1 MIKKFIIILFI
12 ILNSSN
18 SFGETSRYFEFDKGI
33 ITLMYHRFDEQKY
46 PSTNIQI
53 SIFKEQIELIEKL
66 NINFLNPKDFG
77 KNYTK
82 VNNKK
87 TILITIDDGFQSF
100 YEKAWPYLKDKKIP
114 FLLFISTEAVGKN
127 GYMNWNQIIEIE
139 KSGLGIIGN
148 HSHTHGYLTDLD
160 NNETIADI
168 EKSINIFKNKL
179 GYNPIYFSYPFGEY
193 SNLLKK
199 IIRGYNFQFAFGQ
212 HSGVVDFTKDSLE
225 LPRFPINEKYGNID
239 RFKFILNLLPF
250 QFKKSFPENKYL
262 LENNNPPIVKVIF
275 FKEQKNLNNITCY
288 SNENNKWRKSK
299 IFFENENILNIQ
311 IEEKFTTERGRI
323 NCSLNDTV
331 GWRWFGL
338 QFVISDY

>member
-1 MIKKFIIILFI
+1 
-12 ILNSSN
+12 
-18 SFGETSRYFEFDKGI
+18 
-33 ITLMYHRFDEQKY
+33 MYHRFDEQKY

-77 KNYTK
+77 KKYTK

-114 FLLFISTEAVGKN
+114 FLLFISTEAVGGN

-193 SNLLKK
+193 SDSLKK
-199 IIRGYNFQFAFGQ
+199 IIKDYNFRFAFGQ
-212 HSGVVDFTKDSLE
+212 HSGVVDFTKDSFE

-250 QFKKSFPENKYL
+250 QFKKNFPENKYL

-275 FKEQKNLNNITCY
+275 FKEQRNLDNITCY

>member
-1 MIKKFIIILFI
+1 
-12 ILNSSN
+12 
-18 SFGETSRYFEFDKGI
+18 
-33 ITLMYHRFDEQKY
+33 MYHRFDEQKY

-148 HSHTHGYLTDLD
+148 HSHTHGYLADLD
-160 NNETIADI
+160 NSQAIADI
-168 EKSINIFKNKL
+168 EKSIDIFKNKL
-179 GYNPIYFSYPFGEY
+179 GYNPIYF
-193 SNLLKK
+193 
-199 IIRGYNFQFAFGQ
+199 
-212 HSGVVDFTKDSLE
+212 
-225 LPRFPINEKYGNID
+225 
-239 RFKFILNLLPF
+239 
-250 QFKKSFPENKYL
+250 
-262 LENNNPPIVKVIF
+262 
-275 FKEQKNLNNITCY
+275 
-288 SNENNKWRKSK
+288 
-299 IFFENENILNIQ
+299 
-311 IEEKFTTERGRI
+311 
-323 NCSLNDTV
+323 
-331 GWRWFGL
+331 
-338 QFVISDY
+338 

>member
-1 MIKKFIIILFI
+1 
-12 ILNSSN
+12 
-18 SFGETSRYFEFDKGI
+18 
-33 ITLMYHRFDEQKY
+33 MYHRFDEQKY

-114 FLLFISTEAVGKN
+114 FLLFISTEAVGGN

-148 HSHTHGYLTDLD
+148 HSHTHGYLADLD
-160 NNETIADI
+160 NNKTIADI

-193 SNLLKK
+193 SDSLKK
-199 IIRGYNFQFAFGQ
+199 IIRDYNFQFAFGQ

-250 QFKKSFPENKYL
+250 QFKKNFPENKYL

-275 FKEQKNLNNITCY
+275 FKEQRNLDNITCY

>member
-1 MIKKFIIILFI
+1 
-12 ILNSSN
+12 
-18 SFGETSRYFEFDKGI
+18 
-33 ITLMYHRFDEQKY
+33 MYHRFDEQKY

-114 FLLFISTEAVGKN
+114 FLLFISTEAVGGN

-148 HSHTHGYLTDLD
+148 HSHTHGYLADLD
-160 NNETIADI
+160 NSQAIADI
-168 EKSINIFKNKL
+168 EKSIDIFKNKL

-193 SNLLKK
+193 STSLKK
-199 IIRGYNFQFAFGQ
+199 IIKYYNFEFAFGQ
-212 HSGVVDFTKDSLE
+212 HSGVIDFTKDSFE
-225 LPRFPINEKYGNID
+225 LPRFPVNEKYGNID
-239 RFKFILNLLPF
+239 RFKFVLNLLPF
-250 QFKKSFPENKYL
+250 QFKNIFPKNKYL
-262 LENNNPPIVKVIF
+262 LENENPPIVKIIF
-275 FKEQKNLNNITCY
+275 FEEQKNLNNITCY
-288 SNENNKWRKSK
+288 SNENNKWRQSK
-299 IFFENENILNIQ
+299 TFFEKKNILKIQ
-311 IEEKFTTERGRI
+311 IDEKFTTERGRI
-323 NCSLNDTV
+323 NCSLNDTA

>member
-1 MIKKFIIILFI
+1 
-12 ILNSSN
+12 
-18 SFGETSRYFEFDKGI
+18 
-33 ITLMYHRFDEQKY
+33 MYHRFDEQKY

-77 KNYTK
+77 KNYTR

-114 FLLFISTEAVGKN
+114 FLLFISTEAIGKN

-193 SNLLKK
+193 SNAFKNIIKK
-199 IIRGYNFQFAFGQ
+199 FNFKLAFGQ
-212 HSGVVDFTKDSLE
+212 HSGVIDVSKNMFE
-225 LPRFPINEKYGNID
+225 LPRFSINEKYGNLE

-250 QFKKSFPENKYL
+250 QYLKILPEEKYILKKE
-262 LENNNPPIVKVIF
+262 NPPSIKVTF
-275 FKEQKNLNNITCY
+275 FKNQKNLQNINCF
-288 SNENNKWRKSK
+288 SNEGGSWKQAKTYFDNNYDLK
-299 IFFENENILNIQ
+299 IIIR
-311 IEEKFTTERGRI
+311 EKFTTERGRI
-323 NCSLNDTV
+323 NCSLNDAH
-331 GWRWFGL
+331 GWRWFGI
-338 QFVISDY
+338 QFVLSNY

>member
-1 MIKKFIIILFI
+1 
-12 ILNSSN
+12 
-18 SFGETSRYFEFDKGI
+18 
-33 ITLMYHRFDEQKY
+33 MYHRFDEQKY

-114 FLLFISTEAVGKN
+114 FLLFISTEAVGRN

-250 QFKKSFPENKYL
+250 QFKKNFPENKYL

-323 NCSLNDTV
+323 NCSLNDTA

>member
-114 FLLFISTEAVGKN
+114 FLLFISTEAVGRN

-250 QFKKSFPENKYL
+250 QFKKNFPENKYL

>member
-1 MIKKFIIILFI
+1 
-12 ILNSSN
+12 
-18 SFGETSRYFEFDKGI
+18 
-33 ITLMYHRFDEQKY
+33 MYHRFDEQKY

-148 HSHTHGYLTDLD
+148 HSHTHGYLADLD

-193 SNLLKK
+193 SDSLKKIVSIATLKK
-199 IIRGYNFQFAFGQ
+199 IIRDYNFQFAFGQ

-250 QFKKSFPENKYL
+250 QFKKNFPENKYL
-262 LENNNPPIVKVIF
+262 LE
-275 FKEQKNLNNITCY
+275 
-288 SNENNKWRKSK
+288 R
-299 IFFENENILNIQ
+299 ENIIYYLVH
-311 IEEKFTTERGRI
+311 
-323 NCSLNDTV
+323 S
-331 GWRWFGL
+331 
-338 QFVISDY
+338 

>member
-1 MIKKFIIILFI
+1 
-12 ILNSSN
+12 
-18 SFGETSRYFEFDKGI
+18 
-33 ITLMYHRFDEQKY
+33 MYHRFDEQKY

-250 QFKKSFPENKYL
+250 QFKKNFPENKYL

-299 IFFENENILNIQ
+299 IFFENGNILNIQ